1 MATKTIH
8 NITEG
13 YLQGKKRLAVLVDP
27 DTPDSNALQTIIKK
41 ANEAEADFIF
51 LGGSLL
57 VKDALDECIDAIKGM
72 TKIPVILFPG
82 SIMQISGKA
91 DAMLFISLISGRN
104 PELLIGS
111 HVIAAPYIK
120 QAKLETLP
128 TGYILVDSGRQT
140 TASYMSGSAP
150 VPHNKP
156 EIAACTAMAGEMLG
170 QKLIYMDGGSG
181 ADNPISAKMIGAV
194 RKSVDLP
201 IIIGG
206 GIRDAETAVKICQ
219 AGADIV
225 VVGNASEEN
234 PDLIKTIAEAVH
246 NVSTPEHIS

>member
-13 YLQGKKRLAVLVDP
+13 YQQGKKRLAVLVDP
-27 DTPDSNALQTIIKK
+27 DTPDSNTLQTIIKK

-57 VKDALDECIDAIKGM
+57 VKDALDECIDAIKSM
-72 TKIPVILFPG
+72 TNIPVILFPG
-82 SIMQISGKA
+82 SIMQVSGKA
-91 DAMLFISLISGRN
+91 DALLFISLISGRN

-111 HVIAAPYIK
+111 HVISAPYIR

-150 VPHNKP
+150 IPYNKP

-181 ADNPISAKMIGAV
+181 ADNPISTKMIGAV

-234 PDLIKTIAEAVH
+234 PDLIRIIAQAVH
-246 NVSTPEHIS
+246 NV

>member
-27 DTPDSNALQTIIKK
+27 DTPDSSTLQTIIKN
-41 ANEAEADFIF
+41 ANEAKADFIF

-57 VKDALDECIDAIKGM
+57 IKDALDECIDAIKSM
-72 TKIPVILFPG
+72 TNIPVILFPG

-181 ADNPISAKMIGAV
+181 ADNPISTAMIAAV

-206 GIRDAETAVKICQ
+206 GIRDAQTAVSICK

-225 VVGNASEEN
+225 VVGNATEQN
-234 PDLIKTIAEAVH
+234 PDLIKTIAQAVH
-246 NVSTPEHIS
+246 NA

>member
-27 DTPDSNALQTIIKK
+27 DTPDSSTLQTIIKN
-41 ANEAEADFIF
+41 ANEAKADFIF

-57 VKDALDECIDAIKGM
+57 IKDALDECIDAIKSM
-72 TKIPVILFPG
+72 TNIPVILFPG

-181 ADNPISAKMIGAV
+181 ADYPISTTMIAAV

-206 GIRDAETAVKICQ
+206 GIRDAETAVSICK

-225 VVGNASEEN
+225 VVGNATEQN
-234 PDLIKTIAEAVH
+234 PDLIKTIAQAVH
-246 NVSTPEHIS
+246 NA

>member
-27 DTPDSNALQTIIKK
+27 DTPDSSTLQTIIKN
-41 ANEAEADFIF
+41 ANEAKADFIF

-57 VKDALDECIDAIKGM
+57 IKDALDECIDAIKSM
-72 TKIPVILFPG
+72 TNIPVILFPG

-181 ADNPISAKMIGAV
+181 ADNPISTTMIAAV

-206 GIRDAETAVKICQ
+206 GIRDAETAVSICK

-225 VVGNASEEN
+225 VVGNATEQN
-234 PDLIKTIAEAVH
+234 PDLIKTIAQAVH
-246 NVSTPEHIS
+246 NA

>member
-27 DTPDSNALQTIIKK
+27 DTPDSSTLQTIIKN
-41 ANEAEADFIF
+41 ANEAKADFIF

-57 VKDALDECIDAIKGM
+57 IKDALDECIDAIKRM
-72 TKIPVILFPG
+72 TNIPVILFPG

-181 ADNPISAKMIGAV
+181 ADNPISTTMIAAV

-206 GIRDAETAVKICQ
+206 GIRDAETAVSICK

-225 VVGNASEEN
+225 VVGNATEQN
-234 PDLIKTIAEAVH
+234 PDLIKTIAQAVH
-246 NVSTPEHIS
+246 NA